1 MTTATARPATG
12 APAEQRPRVAGSLAP
27 LERRRRRLFWPFVL
41 PALTIYLVFMIG
53 PTVAAAWISLQKW
66 SGFGPMTWRGLHNY
80 TVLVQDPTFHTA
92 FVNTMLTL
100 VVVGVGV
107 FAIAFVLTM
116 LLREMRGRKAIRA
129 VLFFPFIVSPIVLS
143 IVWGFIF
150 GYDGLANNAL
160 GVIGVDTPVKW
171 LGSEHIFKMIMLGLV
186 WVNTG
191 LFITII
197 LAGVDRIPTYFYEDS
212 AIAGA
217 NAFQRFRNITL
228 PLSWDV
234 VSVAATFWT
243 ISSLKLFEFI
253 YAFGGTTNDMPSTSV
268 WNSALFVYGESFG
281 GRVPSYKFGYASASA
296 LLMLALF
303 ALFVVLLRRVLRREA
318 IQY

>member
-1 MTTATARPATG
+1 MTVVARVGTAGRRRP
-12 APAEQRPRVAGSLAP
+12 VVLAP
-27 LERRRRRLFWPFVL
+27 LERRRRRLFYPFVL
-41 PALTIYLVFMIG
+41 PALAVYLVFMIA
-53 PTVAAAWISLQKW
+53 PTLAATWISLNKW
-66 SGFGPMTWRGLHNY
+66 TGIGPMTWQGLGNY
-80 TVLVQDPTFHTA
+80 AVLVQDSTFRAA
-92 FVNTMLTL
+92 FVNTLL
-100 VVVGVGV
+100 ILIVVGATV

-116 LLREMRGRKAIRA
+116 LLREMRGRSFIRS

-150 GYDGLANNAL
+150 RYDGLVNGVLGAL
-160 GVIGVDTPVKW
+160 GIDDPVKW
-171 LGSEHIFKMIMLGLV
+171 LGPAHLFQMIMLGLI

-197 LAGVDRIPTYFYEDS
+197 LAGVDRIPAYFYEDS

-217 NAFQRFRNITL
+217 SAWQRFRNITL

-253 YAFGGTTNDMPSTSV
+253 YAFGGTTNDLPPTGV
-268 WNSALFVYGESFG
+268 WNSALFVYGETFG
-281 GRVPSYKFGYASASA
+281 GRAPGFQFGYASASA
-296 LLMLALF
+296 LFMLVIF
-303 ALFVVLLRRVLRREA
+303 AVFVVLLRRLLRRES
-318 IQY
+318 IQF